1 LELPMRN
8 SIMRVYGA
16 LCVYGLRMHPNDL
29 TSKESHYQQS
39 IIRQLL
45 EDNDADTLID
55 AIRFG
60 MPNVWPYSEQSD
72 TGEPRVFSAE
82 NLKQKLLEAKA
93 AAAQA
98 RRAGRTP
105 YTVRSQ

>member
-1 LELPMRN
+1 MRD
-8 SIMRVYGA
+8 SIMKAFGA
-16 LCVYGLRMHPNDL
+16 LCVYGLKMHPNEL

-45 EDNDADTLID
+45 EDNEADTLID

-60 MPNVWPYSEQSD
+60 MPNVWPFSEQSD
-72 TGEPRVFSAE
+72 TGELRVFSAE
-82 NLKQKLLEAKA
+82 DLKRKLLEAKA